1 MIERLGHSRRQVLHY
16 GLSACGIVLLAGLLA
31 YLPLT
36 YAVALVG
43 ASIAAVL
50 ALIHPSWAVVWA
62 ILSVPI
68 QDLVRLPGGL
78 TVTQITMLLAVGS
91 WMLYTLARPQ
101 ELVRWGPLGL
111 PLLAVS
117 AAMALSTL
125 ATPYSASD
133 GLKEILRWLWVA
145 MAYLIVL
152 NTVRTSQQSAL
163 ILLALCIAPALVAVY
178 GLWQFVTASGPPSFG
193 VAGGRFVRAYGTIGQ
208 PNSFAG
214 YMNMAWSLC
223 LVLGLSFFWRSWH
236 RGLPFG
242 RFVPLVAAGAA
253 GLTLA
258 ALAAS
263 FSRGGWIGA
272 VGGVLALGAAWL
284 FTGYDP
290 RQRRA
295 LLERML
301 GAALLGGLL
310 LVVLVMLYNTG
321 ALPASVANR
330 LDSIFTNLRLF
341 DVRTV
346 DVTPAN
352 FSVVERMAQ
361 MQAGWGMFNSNP
373 LVGIGPGNYSNAYSD
388 FYIPPWSISQGHAH
402 NYYLHS
408 AAEGGLLGLLAYLF
422 LLGMLIRLCLQALRR
437 AEQPWERLVALG
449 ACGMMGAVM
458 THNLFENLH
467 VLNLPIHMGAIWG
480 LLAWIGRDRTLEAG
494 DKQGLA

>member
-1 MIERLGHSRRQVLHY
+1 MIERLGHSRRQVLQY
-16 GLSACGIVLLAGLLA
+16 GLSACGIVLLAVLLA
-31 YLPLT
+31 YLPLS
-36 YAVALVG
+36 YAVVLVG
-43 ASIAAVL
+43 ASIAGVL
-50 ALIHPSWAVVWA
+50 ALIHPSWAVAWA

-78 TVTQITMLLAVGS
+78 TVTQVSMLLAVGS
-91 WMLYTLARPQ
+91 WTLYTLARPQ
-101 ELVRWGPLGL
+101 KMVRWGPLGL
-111 PLLAVS
+111 PLLAVI
-117 AAMALSTL
+117 AAMALSTV

-133 GLKEILRWLWVA
+133 GLKEILRWVWVV

-163 ILLALCIAPALVAVY
+163 VLLALCVAPALVAVY

-223 LVLGLSFFWRSWH
+223 LVLGLSFFWRSSH
-236 RGLPFG
+236 CGLAFG
-242 RFVPLVAAGAA
+242 RLVPLVAAGAA

-272 VGGVLALGAAWL
+272 VGGMLALGAAWL

-290 RQRRA
+290 SQRRA
-295 LLERML
+295 LFGRIIVAGVA
-301 GAALLGGLL
+301 GALL
-310 LVVLVMLYNTG
+310 LVVVVMLYSTG
-321 ALPASVANR
+321 ALPASVASR
-330 LDSIFTNLRLF
+330 LDSIFNNLRLF

-361 MQAGWGMFNSNP
+361 MQAGWGMFNSS
-373 LVGIGPGNYSNAYSD
+373 LLLGVGPGNYTNAYSD
-388 FYIPPWSISQGHAH
+388 FYIPPWEISQGHAH

-422 LLGMLIRLCLQALRR
+422 LLVMLIRLCLQALRR

-458 THNLFENLH
+458 THNLFEQLH
-467 VLNLPIHMGAIWG
+467 VLNLPIQMGATWG
-480 LLAWIGRDRTLEAG
+480 LLAWIGRDRTLEAS
-494 DKQGLA
+494 DRQRLS

>member
-1 MIERLGHSRRQVLHY
+1 MIERLGHSRRLLLQY
-16 GLSACGIVLLAGLLA
+16 GLTACGVALLAVLLA
-31 YLPLT
+31 YLPLA
-36 YAVALVG
+36 YAVVLVAG
-43 ASIAAVL
+43 CIAGVL
-50 ALIHPSWAVVWA
+50 ALIHPSWALAWVV
-62 ILSVPI
+62 LSVPI

-78 TVTQITMLLAVGS
+78 TATQLTMLMAVGS

-101 ELVRWGPLGL
+101 EEVDWGPLGL
-111 PLLAVS
+111 PLLAVI
-117 AAMALSTL
+117 AAMALSTV
-125 ATPYSASD
+125 ATPYSASE
-133 GLKEILRWLWVA
+133 GLKEILRWVWVV

-163 ILLALCIAPALVAVY
+163 VLLALCSAPALVAVY

-223 LVLGLSFFWRSWH
+223 LVLGLSFFWSSSH
-236 RGLPFG
+236 RGLAFG
-242 RFVPLVAAGAA
+242 RLVPLVGLGAA

-258 ALAAS
+258 ALGAS

-284 FTGYDP
+284 FSGFDL
-290 RQRRA
+290 RQRR
-295 LLERML
+295 LVL
-301 GAALLGGLL
+301 GRVIGASLLGS
-310 LVVLVMLYNTG
+310 LVLIILVILYNTG
-321 ALPASVANR
+321 ALPASVTSR
-330 LDSIFTNLRLF
+330 LDSIFNNLRLF
-341 DVRTV
+341 DVRSV

-361 MQAGWGMFNSNP
+361 MQAGWGMFSSSP
-373 LVGIGPGNYSNAYSD
+373 LLGVGPGNYSKAYSD

-422 LLGMLIRLCLQALRR
+422 LLAMLVRLCVRALRK
-437 AEQPWERLVALG
+437 AQEPWERLVALG

-458 THNLFENLH
+458 AHNLFEQLH
-467 VLNLPIHMGAIWG
+467 VLNLPIQMGATWG
-480 LLAWIGRDRTLEAG
+480 LLARIGRERALEANN
-494 DKQGLA
+494 KQGL